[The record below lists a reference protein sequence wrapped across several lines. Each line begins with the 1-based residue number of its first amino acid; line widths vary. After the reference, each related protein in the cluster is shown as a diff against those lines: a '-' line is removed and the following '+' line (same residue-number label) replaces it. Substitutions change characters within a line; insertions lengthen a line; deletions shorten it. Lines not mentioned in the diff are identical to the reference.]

1 MASARLGHL
10 SCSKSEN
17 VIFAVAV
24 VKLERSRT
32 VKVATDNK
40 REMTSA
46 FRVGVR
52 EALQV
57 GRC

>member
-17 VIFAVAV
+17 VILAVAV
-24 VKLERSRT
+24 LKLERSGT
-32 VKVATDNK
+32 VMVATDNK
-40 REMTSA
+40 REITSA

-52 EALQV
+52 ETLQV